1 MMSQSGNKKPV
12 RWADIVKAVL
22 ALILIGI
29 VFSRTNI
36 QQVTALRSS
45 LDWRWLALGFLLYCL
60 VTLIKGTQYW
70 LLLRPKVMY
79 DQTLKIVVIQNAL
92 TNLVANTAGLATY
105 LTMFRLEQ
113 NVKLGRSGTVFIVTK
128 VGDLFSMGFYLLLSA
143 SFVWDRVDALHGLVA
158 ALLVVILVFVAL
170 FWTVVFLRRAF
181 VSQVERL
188 SHALRLDRFNL
199 VRRGLGFLGMLAD
212 MEHQVVVQML
222 SKGLLVSLLY
232 MSCTMLYFYSRTQIF
247 HIPLDFWA
255 VLFIAS
261 LMQLIS
267 IIPLQI
273 FGGLGVSDL
282 TSIYLYELFGVT
294 GVDISA
300 IVIGL
305 RVLFYLFNLG
315 VLLYIP
321 ADILAKR
328 LTHRSP

>member
-1 MMSQSGNKKPV
+1 
-12 RWADIVKAVL
+12 
-22 ALILIGI
+22 
-29 VFSRTNI
+29 
-36 QQVTALRSS
+36 
-45 LDWRWLALGFLLYCL
+45 
-60 VTLIKGTQYW
+60 
-70 LLLRPKVMY
+70 
-79 DQTLKIVVIQNAL
+79 
-92 TNLVANTAGLATY
+92 
-105 LTMFRLEQ
+105 
-113 NVKLGRSGTVFIVTK
+113 
-128 VGDLFSMGFYLLLSA
+128 MGFYLLLSA

-212 MEHQVVVQML
+212 MEHQVVVQLL